1 MRKTLQINKKT
12 EDTMYCF
19 AVLMAVNTAC
29 YALCNVLMIKIIEF
43 QPVSLSLLIVTLI
56 VGFISVTHKCKA
68 YRSFHT
74 VLTLAGIT
82 GCVLQATGIM
92 PCTFLPV
99 NTTLTADSL
108 LFTVTYIISDIF
120 SEIFG
125 YRASRISNI
134 VASVFA
140 LLVNY
145 IAKGLTCV
153 SGPAYAAENDEAFQ
167 FIFGGGFYVVTL
179 SVIIYMCGD
188 YLNDVVFQRIKD
200 KQTNNRYNSYCYR
213 TIASSLAGKALD
225 IGLFSLCVFVPFS
238 NDTFCKALNIDN
250 WNMTAEAI
258 IGNFVFG
265 ITLQTLT
272 EILLTPVSFKL
283 CRIIRRD
290 LKGCIEC

>member
-1 MRKTLQINKKT
+1 MRKTLQFNKKT
-12 EDTMYCF
+12 EDAMYCF

-43 QPVSLSLLIVTLI
+43 QPVSLSLLVVTLI

-68 YRSFHT
+68 YRLLHT

-108 LFTVTYIISDIF
+108 LFTVTYVISDIF
-120 SEIFG
+120 SEVFG
-125 YRASRISNI
+125 YRASRMSNI

-140 LLVNY
+140 LIINY
-145 IAKGLTCV
+145 IAKELTYIH
-153 SGPAYAAENDEAFQ
+153 GPAYATENDEAFQ

-179 SVIIYMCGD
+179 SVVIYMCGD
-188 YLNDVVFQRIKD
+188 YLNDRVFQHLKN
-200 KQTNNRYNSYCYR
+200 KQDNNRYNSYCCR
-213 TIASSLAGKALD
+213 TIASSLVGKALD

-238 NDTFCKALNIDN
+238 NDTFCKTLNIDS

-258 IGNFVFG
+258 IGNFIFG
-265 ITLQTLT
+265 ITLQILT

-283 CRIIRRD
+283 CQTIRRD
-290 LKGCIEC
+290 LKGIV

>member
-43 QPVSLSLLIVTLI
+43 QPVSLSLLVVTLI

-68 YRSFHT
+68 YRSLHT

-108 LFTVTYIISDIF
+108 LFTVTYVISDIF

-125 YRASRISNI
+125 YRASRMSNI
-134 VASVFA
+134 IASVFA
-140 LLVNY
+140 LIVNY
-145 IAKGLTCV
+145 IAKGLTGIP
-153 SGPAYAAENDEAFQ
+153 GPDYAVDNDSAFQ

-179 SVIIYMCGD
+179 SVVIYMCGD
-188 YLNDVVFQRIKD
+188 YLNDRVFQHLKN
-200 KQTNNRYNSYCYR
+200 KQNNNRYNSYCYR

-225 IGLFSLCVFVPFS
+225 IGLFSVCVFVPFS
-238 NDTFCKALNIDN
+238 NDTFCKALNIDS
-250 WNMTAEAI
+250 WDMTADAI
-258 IGNFVFG
+258 IGNFIFG

-272 EILLTPVSFKL
+272 EILLTPLSFRL

-290 LKGCIEC
+290 LNGTL

>member
-43 QPVSLSLLIVTLI
+43 QPVSLSLLVVTLI

-92 PCTFLPV
+92 SCTFLPV

-125 YRASRISNI
+125 YRASRMSNI

-140 LLVNY
+140 LIINY
-145 IAKGLTCV
+145 IAKGLTCI
-153 SGPAYAAENDEAFQ
+153 SGPAYAAENDTAFQ

-225 IGLFSLCVFVPFS
+225 IGLFSICVFVPFS
-238 NDTFCKALNIDN
+238 NETFCKVLNIDS
-250 WNMTAEAI
+250 WNMTTEAI

-290 LKGCIEC
+290 LKGCI

>member
-1 MRKTLQINKKT
+1 
-12 EDTMYCF
+12 MYCF
-19 AVLMAVNTAC
+19 AVLMSVNTAC
-29 YALCNVLMIKIIEF
+29 YALCNVLMVKIIEF
-43 QPVSLSLLIVTLI
+43 QPVSLCLLIVTLI

-82 GCVLQATGIM
+82 GCVLQASGIL

-108 LFTVTYIISDIF
+108 LFTATYVISDIF

-125 YRASRISNI
+125 YRASRMSNI

-140 LLVNY
+140 LIVNY

-153 SGPAYAAENDEAFQ
+153 PGPAYAAENDSAFQ
-167 FIFGGGFYVVTL
+167 FVFGGGFYVVTL

-188 YLNDVVFQRIKD
+188 YLNDVVFQKIKD
-200 KQTNNRYNSYCYR
+200 RQTNNRYNSYCYR

-238 NDTFCKALNIDN
+238 TDTFCKALNIDS
-250 WNMTAEAI
+250 WNMTTEAI
-258 IGNFVFG
+258 IGNFIFG

>member
-1 MRKTLQINKKT
+1 
-12 EDTMYCF
+12 MYCF

-43 QPVSLSLLIVTLI
+43 QPVSLLLLISTLI
-56 VGFISVTHKCKA
+56 CAFTSVSVKHKTTA
-68 YRSFHT
+68 NFYTIFT
-74 VLTLAGIT
+74 LIGIVL
-82 GCVLQATGIM
+82 CVLQALDKIPYM
-92 PCTFLPV
+92 CLPV

-108 LFTVTYIISDIF
+108 LFTATYVISDIF

-125 YRASRISNI
+125 YRASRMSNI

-140 LLVNY
+140 LIVNY
-145 IAKGLTCV
+145 IAKGLTSV
-153 SGPAYAAENDEAFQ
+153 HGPAYAVDNDNAFQ

-179 SVIIYMCGD
+179 SVVIYMCGD
-188 YLNDVVFQRIKD
+188 YLNDVVFQKIKD
-200 KQTNNRYNSYCYR
+200 RQTNNRYHSYCYR

-238 NDTFCKALNIDN
+238 NDTFCKALNIDS
-250 WNMTAEAI
+250 WNMTADAI

-272 EILLTPVSFKL
+272 EILLTPLSFKL

-290 LKGCIEC
+290 LNGVL